1 MNDDNWSTF
10 SLLVFAC
17 PILAITFY
25 QSCLIASR
33 NLHNNMFDKIL
44 RAPPRFF
51 DTNPSGA
58 ILNRFSKDIGSMD
71 DLLPTAA
78 LVTLRVII
86 LLHMYFFLQNSFYCT
101 FPSLV
106 PCDFC
111 MHLPCRH
118 LRSTNDCHS
127 DCWYWNNLLHSK
139 TILLE
144 DFQIH

>member
-33 NLHNNMFDKIL
+33 NLHNSMFDNIL
-44 RAPPRFF
+44 KAPPRFF

-71 DLLPTAA
+71 DMLPTAA
-78 LVTLRVII
+78 LVTLRVINYLAI
-86 LLHMYFFLQNSFYCT
+86 YFVLLLLNFSIVSTLLLLDAF
-101 FPSLV
+101 SLSSSMV
-106 PCDFC
+106 
-111 MHLPCRH
+111 
-118 LRSTNDCHS
+118 N
-127 DCWYWNNLLHSK
+127 
-139 TILLE
+139 
-144 DFQIH
+144 Q